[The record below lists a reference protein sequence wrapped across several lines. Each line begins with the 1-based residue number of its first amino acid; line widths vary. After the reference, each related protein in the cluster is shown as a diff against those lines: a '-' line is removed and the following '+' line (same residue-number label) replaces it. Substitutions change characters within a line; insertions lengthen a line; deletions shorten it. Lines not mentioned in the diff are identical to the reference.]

1 MTCFFNVISGK
12 SQWNHRSLDSTE
24 NGLTKQAFKLC
35 PHPKSQKGLHLSS
48 FSCPPKLSLVFSS
61 GTVSFL
67 QIFLSPQKSHY
78 KNPKN
83 SWINTAV
90 TIGLTIHSKPMC
102 DYFLAIT
109 IVFFFIQNSDGFVQ
123 NQMFL
128 FKLKNYKDRKSRL
141 GVSDYHFL
149 LLLKFSSL
157 Q

>member
-1 MTCFFNVISGK
+1 
-12 SQWNHRSLDSTE
+12 
-24 NGLTKQAFKLC
+24 
-35 PHPKSQKGLHLSS
+35 
-48 FSCPPKLSLVFSS
+48 
-61 GTVSFL
+61 
-67 QIFLSPQKSHY
+67 
-78 KNPKN
+78 
-83 SWINTAV
+83 
-90 TIGLTIHSKPMC
+90 MC